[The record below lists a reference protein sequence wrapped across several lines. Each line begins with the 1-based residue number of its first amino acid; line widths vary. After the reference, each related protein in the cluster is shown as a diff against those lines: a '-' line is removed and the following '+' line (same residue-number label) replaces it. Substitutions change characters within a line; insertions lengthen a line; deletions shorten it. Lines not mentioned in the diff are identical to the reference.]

1 MNNAGD
7 RQDVST
13 NITLEQELKCANDEW
28 ARALAERDRSALD
41 RIMAEDFV
49 LAYPFEGD
57 DKEQFIADVVAGELS
72 VDSLQAHDATIRI
85 CGATGLIFG
94 SETANWRFRGRDLS
108 GSYRFLRVYT
118 REQGWWQIMALHL
131 CAPQHK

>member
-1 MNNAGD
+1 MVNGDD
-7 RQDVST
+7 RQEVPT
-13 NITLEQELKCANDEW
+13 NVTLEQELKWANDEW
-28 ARALAERDRSALD
+28 ARALADQDRTALD

-57 DKEQFIADVVAGELS
+57 DKEQFIADVVAGELR
-72 VDSLQAHDATIRI
+72 VDSLQAHDATTRI

-94 SETANWRFRGRDLS
+94 NETATWRFRGRDLS
-108 GSYRFLRVYT
+108 GPYRFLRVYT
-118 REQGWWQIMALHL
+118 REQGRWQILALHL

>member
-1 MNNAGD
+1 MNDAGD
-7 RQDVST
+7 RQGVST
-13 NITLEQELKCANDEW
+13 DITLEQELKSANDEW
-28 ARALAERDRSALD
+28 SRALAEQDGSALD

-57 DKEQFIADVVAGELS
+57 DKEQFIAAVVAGELR
-72 VDSLQAHDATIRI
+72 VDSLQAYDATIRI

-108 GSYRFLRVYT
+108 GTYRFLRVYT
-118 REQGWWQIMALHL
+118 REQGWWQILALHL
-131 CAPQHK
+131 CARQHK

>member
-7 RQDVST
+7 RQEVST
-13 NITLEQELKCANDEW
+13 DITLEQELKWANAEW
-28 ARALAERDRSALD
+28 ARALAEQDRSALD

-72 VDSLQAHDATIRI
+72 VDSLQAYDATIRI
-85 CGATGLIFG
+85 CGATALIFG

-118 REQGWWQIMALHL
+118 REQGWWQILALHL
-131 CAPQHK
+131 CAPHHK